1 MALWKKKMEMSKED
15 FLSLQYPIGKYLK
28 PDEITSDDIK
38 QWKKDIS
45 ELPYQMRKITAGIR
59 EKDLDTVYRPGGW
72 TARQV
77 IHHVADSHMNAYI
90 RFKWAL
96 TEDVPMIKAYDEGAW
111 AKLNDSTTMNVDIS
125 MKLIDALH
133 TRWSYLID
141 SFKRKDWARLLDH
154 PEYNQPVTL
163 DSMLGMYSWHG
174 KHHTAHLQIV
184 KEQLKY

>member
-1 MALWKKKMEMSKED
+1 MALWKKKMEMSEED
-15 FLSLQYPIGKYLK
+15 FLSLQYPIGKYQK
-28 PDEITSDDIK
+28 PDEITSDHIK

-59 EKDLDTVYRPGGW
+59 ERDLDKTYRPDGW

-111 AKLNDSTTMNVDIS
+111 AKLYDSTTMNVDIS
-125 MKLIDALH
+125 MKMIDALH
-133 TRWSYLID
+133 TRWSYLLD
-141 SFKRKDWARLLDH
+141 SLKKKDWARSIDH
-154 PEYNQPVTL
+154 PEYDHPATL
-163 DSMLGMYSWHG
+163 DSVLGMYSWHG
-174 KHHTAHLQIV
+174 KHHTAHLNIV

>member
-1 MALWKKKMEMSKED
+1 MALWKKKMEMSEED
-15 FLSLQYPIGKYLK
+15 FLSLQYPVGKYQK
-28 PDEITSDDIK
+28 PDIITNDHIK
-38 QWKKDIS
+38 EWKKEVS

-59 EKDLDTVYRPGGW
+59 DKDLDKTYRPGGW
-72 TARQV
+72 SARQV

-111 AKLNDSTTMNVDIS
+111 AKLSDSTTMNVDIS

-133 TRWSYLID
+133 TRWSYLMD
-141 SFKRKDWARLLDH
+141 SFKKKDWAKSFDH
-154 PEYNQPVTL
+154 PDYEQPASL
-163 DSMLGMYSWHG
+163 DSVLGMYAWHG
-174 KHHTAHLQIV
+174 RHHTAHLSIV